1 MCDIRGIYVSP
12 NIEPRFKP
20 ITISEVI
27 SLMNSQ
33 LTNMWQTVLNQN
45 GKIPTLTPV
54 PSSQS
59 IANGHSDG
67 PMSDVEFL
75 DSPGTLS
82 PASSVSDLEIIT
94 GTNGPSKKK
103 DKLILITLVN
113 TVYSLWGQSFNS
125 MPEPVIEL
133 IPILA
138 HYANETMDEELKNGL
153 IRRMFFNCFRPF
165 YHVYT
170 GAVEENLRTGRDQG
184 RITTKAEKINC

>member
-1 MCDIRGIYVSP
+1 
-12 NIEPRFKP
+12 
-20 ITISEVI
+20 
-27 SLMNSQ
+27 
-33 LTNMWQTVLNQN
+33 MWQTVLNQN

-82 PASSVSDLEIIT
+82 PASSVSDLEIIN
-94 GTNGPSKKK
+94 GTNGLFSKKK

-138 HYANETMDEELKNGL
+138 HYANETM
-153 IRRMFFNCFRPF
+153 
-165 YHVYT
+165 
-170 GAVEENLRTGRDQG
+170 
-184 RITTKAEKINC
+184 